1 MKRMILI
8 ILLLMPVAL
17 FASEKPVWLEGEGTA
32 YMSDADTFKETVNRA
47 KNDAMRNA
55 AERAT
60 GVFIKSH
67 TYVSNSQLGEDLIY
81 ASVKSRVVRYE
92 IIEEGWDRDS
102 KNRYRVK
109 IKALVEPYYPGR
121 KTGLMTEVSL
131 SRHELKENDEI
142 RIFYKTNEDAY
153 VYIFSVAADGSVTLL
168 LPNSEIRDNFAKGGR
183 VYEFPPKDSR
193 LIMQAKFLP
202 DYKDNYAE
210 ERIKIIATRNNEKL
224 LALGFRE
231 GMFEVYDARSTSMV
245 SDLVRK
251 LNKIDPENW
260 AEASAFYT
268 IVR

>member
-1 MKRMILI
+1 MKRIIII

-17 FASEKPVWLEGEGTA
+17 FASEKPVWMEAEGMA

-47 KNDAMRNA
+47 KNDALRNA
-55 AERAT
+55 AERAN

-67 TYVSNSQLGEDLIY
+67 TYVSNSELGEDLVY

-92 IIEEGWDRDS
+92 IITEGWDPNS
-102 KNRYRVK
+102 KNRYK
-109 IKALVEPYYPGR
+109 IKLKALVEPYFADR
-121 KTGLMTEVSL
+121 KTGLKAEVSL

-142 RIFYKTNEDAY
+142 KIYYKTNEDAY
-153 VYIFSVAADGSVTLL
+153 VYIFSIAADGSVTLL
-168 LPNSEIRDNFAKGGR
+168 LPNSQIRDNFAKGGR
-183 VYEFPPKDSR
+183 VYEFPHKDSR
-193 LIMQAKFLP
+193 LIMQARFLP
-202 DYKDNYAE
+202 DCKDSSVD
-210 ERIKIIATRNNEKL
+210 ERIKIIATKNNEEL

-260 AEASAFYT
+260 AESSAFYT